1 MQLIAYES
9 SIFKKLHKSRRIPMA
24 LAHAILASLVERP
37 CSGYDLAKQF
47 DGSVG
52 FFWSA
57 SHQQIYRELSKLETQ
72 GWIASETIPQ
82 EGRPD
87 KKVYQVTEAGKQQ
100 LLDWI
105 AQPCEPTPI
114 KDDLLVKIFS
124 GYVAQKQTILE
135 ELERHRQAHL
145 EKLSTYKVLEQR
157 YFRNPQPMPEQAKF
171 QYLTLLNGMSYE
183 THWLA
188 WCEQAIHLLSS

>member
-1 MQLIAYES
+1 
-9 SIFKKLHKSRRIPMA
+9 MA
-24 LAHAILASLVERP
+24 LAHAILASLIDRP

-52 FFWSA
+52 FFWQA
-57 SHQQIYRELSKLETQ
+57 THQQIYRELSKLETQ
-72 GWIASETIPQ
+72 GWITSETISQ

-87 KKVYQVTEAGKQQ
+87 KKLYSVTELGKQR
-100 LLDWI
+100 LKEWI

-114 KDDLLVKIFS
+114 KDDLLVKIFG
-124 GYVAQKQTILE
+124 GYVASQETILE

-145 EKLSTYKVLEQR
+145 ERLSTYKALERQ
-157 YFRNPQPMPEQAKF
+157 YFQNFQELSEPAKF
-171 QYLTLLNGMSYE
+171 HYLTLLKGIGYE

-188 WCEQAIHLLSS
+188 WCDQAIKLLKSTV